1 MADIQIMENFY
12 QLTIFKALTLK
23 YLMNFEKFSS
33 FYFILYMF

>member
-23 YLMNFEKFSS
+23 YLMNFEKFS